1 MYRFLRI
8 AQRNL
13 VVSASR
19 QRAAVPLI
27 PGDGVGPEIMDQ
39 VQRLAQ
45 SANAEVD
52 FLLCPVTEKFHD
64 VKHGDNEKLS
74 VALETISKHKVCL
87 KGHILAR
94 PERAN
99 NEKLSL
105 QMYMNRELDAF
116 AHVTKVQSVE
126 GLESLTKHQGVD
138 FVVVR
143 ETTEGEY
150 CGEEHEAVPGV
161 VESLKVTT
169 AVKSERIARFA
180 FDYAIKHGRKKVT
193 CVHKANIMKQGD
205 GLFMR
210 TFSRVA
216 EEYPNMESEVMIV
229 DNTCMQLVSNPWQFD
244 VMVMPNLYGNII
256 ENLGAGIVGGA
267 GVVPC
272 AHYSNDIV
280 KFGPGARGTYRSM
293 AGKGV
298 ANPTAMFLSLADLLE
313 HVNKPDCGGKIRQ
326 ATLATIKAGKVL
338 TADMGGNAS
347 CEDFTNEV
355 IANL

>member
-1 MYRFLRI
+1 MKRFFQYSARSF
-8 AQRNL
+8 AS
-13 VVSASR
+13 SASR
-19 QRAAVPLI
+19 QRATVPMI

-39 VQRLAQ
+39 VQRLAS
-45 SANAEVD
+45 SANANVD
-52 FLLCPVTEKFHD
+52 FVVCPVSEKVHD
-64 VKHGDNEKLS
+64 VTHADNQKLTTAMEEIHKHR
-74 VALETISKHKVCL
+74 VCL

-94 PERAN
+94 DERSN

-116 AHVTKVQSVE
+116 AHVTKIKSVE
-126 GLESLTKHQGVD
+126 GLEGQTKHQGVD

-169 AVKSERIARFA
+169 TLKSERIARFA
-180 FDYAIKHGRKKVT
+180 FDYAIKNGRKKVT

-210 TFSRVA
+210 TFNRVA
-216 EEYPNMESEVMIV
+216 EEYPSIESETMIV

-244 VMVMPNLYGNII
+244 VMVMPNLYGNIV

-272 AHYSNDIV
+272 AHYSPDIV

-293 AGKGV
+293 AGKGI

-313 HVNKPDCGGKIRQ
+313 HVNEPDCGSKIRN
-326 ATLATIKAGKVL
+326 ATLATIKAGNVL
-338 TADMGGNAS
+338 TADMGGSAS
-347 CEDFTNEV
+347 CEQFTNEV